1 MIGRLKFSLGTLG
14 VGVAVFCIGATMAD
28 ERSIPEHAAITKTSL
43 DYIEGWYAGDAARM
57 EQALYPELAKRV
69 LVPDPR
75 TGKGRIDHMSAMRL
89 VQRTRARS
97 EKAVE
102 LTEDQREVVILD
114 VFENAASV
122 KVVGPDWVDY
132 LHLSKLGGRWQIVNV
147 LWEFNPATKE
157 RLGIPAEL

>member
-1 MIGRLKFSLGTLG
+1 MKSRLAFLFGTICLSLVALCVG
-14 VGVAVFCIGATMAD
+14 VGFGED
-28 ERSIPEHAAITKTSL
+28 RPQPEHAAITETAL
-43 DYIEGWYAGDAARM
+43 DYIEGWYTADATRM

-69 LVPDPR
+69 LVRDPR
-75 TGKGRIDHMSAMRL
+75 TGKGRIDHMGAMRL
-89 VQRTRARS
+89 VQRTRARKD
-97 EKAVE
+97 KAIKLSDV
-102 LTEDQREVVILD
+102 QREVVILD

-157 RLGIPAEL
+157 RLGIPQEL